1 MAIVAKK
8 TATSSEIQAIEP
20 LDPSAHLSMKVL
32 AEKLNEVIEALNQVA
47 NRPTRDRGPKS
58 KRDMI
63 REDAWRVRF
72 GDLADVSTK
81 EAAKK
86 LGLSYGQVYSARG
99 EYTFKDVTADEFEE
113 VAEGVEPKDDSLF
126 GEDASDESIEELAEL
141 LEDESTQS

>member
-58 KRDMI
+58 KRDMT
-63 REDAWRVRF
+63 REDAWQVRF
-72 GDLADVSTK
+72 GPLAKTSTK

-99 EYTFKDVTADEFEE
+99 EYTFKDVTEDEFEE

-141 LEDESTQS
+141 LEDEDTQS